1 MIYPLTA
8 FAAIVALGVITLR
21 IVIRLIDEWLDL

>member
-8 FAAIVALGVITLR
+8 FAAIVALGVISVR
-21 IVIRLIDEWLDL
+21 IAIALIDYWLD